1 MMGGHTSRRVYRS
14 AASGGTRA
22 TDLPDPDAI
31 LGRVSARAKGLF
43 TAEGAL
49 VAALPP
55 LVLGIVHAG
64 FRA

>member
-1 MMGGHTSRRVYRS
+1 
-14 AASGGTRA
+14 
-22 TDLPDPDAI
+22 
-31 LGRVSARAKGLF
+31 VSARAKGLF

-49 VAALPP
+49 VAALLP

>member
-1 MMGGHTSRRVYRS
+1 MAWT
-14 AASGGTRA
+14 
-22 TDLPDPDAI
+22 LPDRVGARQARVINPDAI

-49 VAALPP
+49 VAALLLLLL
-55 LVLGIVHAG
+55 LVLVAV

>member
-1 MMGGHTSRRVYRS
+1 
-14 AASGGTRA
+14 
-22 TDLPDPDAI
+22 
-31 LGRVSARAKGLF
+31 VSARAKGLF

-49 VAALPP
+49 VATLLV

>member
-1 MMGGHTSRRVYRS
+1 VIN
-14 AASGGTRA
+14 
-22 TDLPDPDAI
+22 PDAI

-49 VAALPP
+49 VAALHLLLL
-55 LVLGIVHAG
+55 LVLVAV